1 MAIIVEAGTTG
12 AELLLSVSGPG
23 SRAVE
28 SLDDLK
34 RALPDSPHESA
45 VVLGPGIDL
54 AAAAAFSD
62 TLRVT
67 RPALSVI
74 LVRRRVDTSVLA
86 EALRSG
92 MREVV
97 EERDLTGLGEA
108 VKRAHQVYRAVTG
121 PGSRLDDSPSGR
133 LITVFSPKGGVGK
146 TTIAANL
153 AVAFAA
159 RGNLRVC
166 LVDLDLGFGDIAI
179 TLQLFP
185 ARTIADAVALESDL
199 DYAMLE
205 PLLTPH
211 RRGFSTLVAPVQPD
225 AKDSIPA
232 SLIARVLA
240 VLKANFDF
248 VIVDTSPAFDEHVL
262 QAFDETDELLLVTTL
277 DVPTLKNVKIACET
291 LDLLNFPKPRRHL
304 VLNRADDKVGLTA
317 DKVETT
323 LDMKIAQAIPTSP
336 EVANAT
342 NAGEPITA
350 SHPKHPVSQAINRL
364 AEGVAGISSGTV
376 VPSTSGSGGSQ
387 DVVPAHA
394 RTAPRRGLL
403 RRQGR

>member
-1 MAIIVEAGTTG
+1 MTIIVESNAAN
-12 AELLLSVSGPG
+12 AELFVSVSGARTTVVPT
-23 SRAVE
+23 
-28 SLDDLK
+28 LDDLR
-34 RALPDSPHESA
+34 RALGETTDEFA
-45 VVLGPGIDL
+45 VVLGPGVDL
-54 AAAAAFSD
+54 DAAAALAD

-67 RPALSVI
+67 RPAVSVI
-74 LVRRRVDTSVLA
+74 LMRRRVDTSVLA

-108 VKRAHQVYRAVTG
+108 IKRAQQVYRAVTG
-121 PGSRLDDSPSGR
+121 PASTEQIGPAGK

-153 AVAFAA
+153 AVTLAA
-159 RGNLRVC
+159 RSVRVC

-185 ARTIADAVALESDL
+185 ARTIADAVTLEEGL
-199 DYAMLE
+199 DWSVLE

-232 SLIARVLA
+232 ALVSRILQI
-240 VLKANFDF
+240 LKANFDY

-291 LDLLNFPKPRRHL
+291 LDLLNFPRPRRHL
-304 VLNRADDKVGLTA
+304 VLNRADDKVGLSPE
-317 DKVETT
+317 KVETT
-323 LDMKIAQAIPTSP
+323 LDMKIAQSIPTSP

-342 NAGEPITA
+342 NAGEPIVA
-350 SHPKHPVSQAINRL
+350 SHPKHPVSQAIQRL
-364 AEGVAGISSGTV
+364 ADEATGVSSGK
-376 VPSTSGSGGSQ
+376 VPAPGSGADDKS
-387 DVVPAHA
+387 
-394 RTAPRRGLL
+394 TATPKRGLL
-403 RRQGR
+403 RRSK